1 MVRDSVRS
9 RAKRLGYDLA
19 ETVTFDA
26 ITAPDGRLLNVVQ
39 ALDVEAVIA
48 ASRTSFNPM
57 CHNLGMTVLL

>member
-1 MVRDSVRS
+1 M
-9 RAKRLGYDLA
+9 A